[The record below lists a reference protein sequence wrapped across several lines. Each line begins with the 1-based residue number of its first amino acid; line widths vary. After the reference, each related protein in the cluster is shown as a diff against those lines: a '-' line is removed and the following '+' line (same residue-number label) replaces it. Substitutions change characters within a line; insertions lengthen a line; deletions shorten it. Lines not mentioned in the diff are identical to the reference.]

1 LKEMAGER
9 VSSSARDS
17 VTAELESAFDQQILA
32 LKAEH
37 EAKILELRTVYPQ
50 VVARRMAEGL
60 LRSGA
65 GKTVQE
71 ILTQAQSVEALEPLN
86 FAVEAEL
93 FGSTATAGPSSAT
106 SEAAPAAT
114 AIAPASSPAVAPA
127 AVAVEESEDHG
138 MDPYID
144 TERCTSCNEC
154 TNLNNKLFVYNADKL
169 AEIGDPKAGTFQQ
182 LVKAAEACPVEI
194 IHPGTPL
201 NPKEKDL
208 AKWLK
213 RAEPFN

>member
-1 LKEMAGER
+1 
-9 VSSSARDS
+9 
-17 VTAELESAFDQQILA
+17 
-32 LKAEH
+32 
-37 EAKILELRTVYPQ
+37 
-50 VVARRMAEGL
+50 MAEGL

-71 ILTQAQSVEALEPLN
+71 ILTQAQSMEALAPLDL
-86 FAVEAEL
+86 AVEAEL
-93 FGSTATAGPSSAT
+93 FGSTASA
-106 SEAAPAAT
+106 E
-114 AIAPASSPAVAPA
+114 ASSPAPKRAPASASTAPAPSPAAAPA
-127 AVAVEESEDHG
+127 AVAVAVATEESDDHG

-182 LVKAAEACPVEI
+182 LVKAAEACPVGI

-208 AKWLK
+208 AKWLT